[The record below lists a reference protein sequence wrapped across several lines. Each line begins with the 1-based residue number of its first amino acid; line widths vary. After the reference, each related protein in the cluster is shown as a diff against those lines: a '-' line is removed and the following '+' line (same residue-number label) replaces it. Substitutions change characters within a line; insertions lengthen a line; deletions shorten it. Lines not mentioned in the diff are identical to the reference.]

1 MACFVYLR
9 AMLVFAFYISSQG
22 IKWMPDQRFN
32 LIISVPII
40 LLIFRDL
47 WKLDKCEYSLNIVIT
62 FLSFA

>member
-1 MACFVYLR
+1 
-9 AMLVFAFYISSQG
+9 
-22 IKWMPDQRFN
+22 MPDQRFN